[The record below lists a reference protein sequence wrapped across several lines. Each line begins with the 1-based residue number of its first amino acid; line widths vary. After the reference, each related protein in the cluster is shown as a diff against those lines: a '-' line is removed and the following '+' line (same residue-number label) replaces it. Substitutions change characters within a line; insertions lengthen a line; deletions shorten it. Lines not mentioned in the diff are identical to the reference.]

1 MLESFS
7 DADDRETFGLT
18 WPGKRAARQMAALPA
33 HGRLVAD
40 GIAGNSQEATVQFIT
55 GDNLDALKLLA
66 LEQRGQIKL
75 IYIDPPYNTGN
86 TFVFQDKFAAR
97 GKRAGDVTPDAGRL
111 HTAWLSMLY
120 PRLLLARELLR
131 EDGAIFIS
139 IGPEELHNLLALLHE
154 VFGEG
159 CFKNIIVVRRG
170 VKNVQAQFAT
180 IDALNRGHEY
190 VVFFSASP
198 KTRYPKL
205 LIPGGER
212 GATHG
217 GWNNHWRGTERP
229 TMRYTVFGI
238 VPARG
243 QWRWGEE
250 RSNQAIQNYHRL
262 CFEVGNGNPDQDAID
277 RWALREQART
287 DQKVDLLRLSRSG
300 KPEHYVPPAA
310 GKLASDLWTDLK
322 PNGTAQLRRIFGE
335 IKVFDTPKSV
345 DLIQRIVQFATGP
358 KDVILDFFAGTCTTA
373 QAVLELN
380 AADNGQ
386 RRCICVQAPDPLPA
400 PIVLPDGT
408 HLATIAEIGQ
418 ERIRRVL
425 GLLGKDAGEMAQW
438 RVEE

>member
-1 MLESFS
+1 MLEITS
-7 DADDRETFGLT
+7 DADDNEIFGLT
-18 WPGKRAARQMAALPA
+18 WPGKRAARLAATVPA
-33 HGRLVAD
+33 SGQLVAEHP
-40 GIAGNSQEATVQFIT
+40 GATNQPATVQFIT
-55 GDNLDALKLLA
+55 GDNLAALKLL
-66 LEQRGQIKL
+66 LPTQRGQVKL

-97 GKRAGDVTPDAGRL
+97 SKRTGDVIPEAGRL
-111 HTAWLSMLY
+111 HTAWLSMMF

-131 EDGAIFIS
+131 EDGAIFVS

-205 LIPGGER
+205 LIAGNER
-212 GATHG
+212 GPARG

-229 TMRYTVFGI
+229 TMRYPVFGI

-262 CFEVGNGNPDQDAID
+262 CFEVGNGNPDQAAID
-277 RWALREQART
+277 AWALREQTRT
-287 DQKVDLLRLSRSG
+287 GQKVDLLRLSRSG
-300 KPEHYVPPAA
+300 KPEHFVPPAA

-322 PNGTAQLRRIFGE
+322 PNGTAQLRRLFGE
-335 IKVFDTPKSV
+335 VKVFDTPKSV
-345 DLIQRIVQFATGP
+345 DLIARIVEFAAGP
-358 KDVILDFFAGTCTTA
+358 EDVILDFFAGTCTSA
-373 QAVLELN
+373 QAVLERN

-386 RRCICVQAPDPLPA
+386 RRCICVQAPDPLPT
-400 PIVLPDGT
+400 PILLPEGT
-408 HLATIAEIGQ
+408 QLTTIAAIGQ

-425 GLLGKDAGEMAQW
+425 ALLGKDAGELALW
-438 RVEE
+438 RVE